1 MKGNLFL
8 AMAFAVLG
16 LTANAQ
22 EKKNDNA
29 QMPQRPTKEQMVEMQ
44 VNRMAN
50 KLMLDEATTSKF
62 TPVYKKYLEE
72 NGIEAQEQDNDVL
85 FSINQLNFIFRTFT
99 EDPNFVQLIL
109 PNVDECS
116 ARERREVIAEIN
128 RRFKVAKIN

>member
-1 MKGNLFL
+1 MR
-8 AMAFAVLG
+8 
-16 LTANAQ
+16 
-22 EKKNDNA
+22 KK
-29 QMPQRPTKEQMVEMQ
+29 
-44 VNRMAN
+44 
-50 KLMLDEATTSKF
+50 LDE
-62 TPVYKKYLEE
+62 YLEE

-128 RRFKVAKIN
+128 RRFKVAKIIEVDDKPWIVADSFVYSNENGKILIGRLVGLLTDVFKEYRNKTSETSNTVNDDSI